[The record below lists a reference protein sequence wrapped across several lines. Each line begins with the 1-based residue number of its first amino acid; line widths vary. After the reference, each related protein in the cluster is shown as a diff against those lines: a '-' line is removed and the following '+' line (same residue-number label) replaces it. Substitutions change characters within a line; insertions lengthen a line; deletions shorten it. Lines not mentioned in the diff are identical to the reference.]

1 MRSLFCAWG
10 AAVADGADA
19 QALLARLGDLERYPD
34 MLVVDYR
41 LAAGASGV
49 DAVLTLRDELGAPI
63 PALIV
68 SGDTGREA
76 ATQAREAGLAI
87 LAKPVIPGALEGAC
101 LALLKPGAA
110 SRAA

>member
-1 MRSLFCAWG
+1 MATDAFVDEAT
-10 AAVADGADA
+10 VDG
-19 QALLARLGDLERYPD
+19 
-34 MLVVDYR
+34 
-41 LAAGASGV
+41 
-49 DAVLTLRDELGAPI
+49 
-63 PALIV
+63 
-68 SGDTGREA
+68 EA